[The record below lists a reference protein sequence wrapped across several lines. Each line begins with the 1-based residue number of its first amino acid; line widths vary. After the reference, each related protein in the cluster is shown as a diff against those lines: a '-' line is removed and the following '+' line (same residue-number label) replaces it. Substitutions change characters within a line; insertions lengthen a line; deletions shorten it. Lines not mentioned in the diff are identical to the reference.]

1 MERTIVLAVAVLI
14 FTAPAFGQRIEL
26 DGGNSGSTGSGL
38 LGIETER
45 NIDGGLTIEVGPDG
59 VGIEADGEATLGPD
73 DSAPT
78 IGGGV
83 SLGSDGQTQEAVEKA
98 AVKDEV
104 AATPGAAVL
113 PEADANGEN
122 CTDSAAFA
130 AQLKAFLE
138 EESSETLAYIQRV
151 DVNVCGYDGSD
162 ALLARLNTIE
172 GVWDGLDHM
181 EIEPES
187 IVSARWTD
195 DQGLVVYIETPEI
208 AD

>member
-26 DGGNSGSTGSGL
+26 DGGNSG
-38 LGIETER
+38 
-45 NIDGGLTIEVGPDG
+45 
-59 VGIEADGEATLGPD
+59 
-73 DSAPT
+73 
-78 IGGGV
+78 

-195 DQGLVVYIETPEI
+195 DQGLVVYIETPEV